1 MLFVSQLCEIS
12 QNEMRKRFFLR
23 HMELLKHIKLKRLL
37 KRMFPNR
44 IIKVTDNPDKSQTIS
59 IL

>member
-1 MLFVSQLCEIS
+1 
-12 QNEMRKRFFLR
+12 MRKRFFFKA
-23 HMELLKHIKLKRLL
+23 MELLKHRKLKRLL

-44 IIKVTDNPDKSQTIS
+44 IIKETDNPDKSQTIS

>member
-1 MLFVSQLCEIS
+1 
-12 QNEMRKRFFLR
+12 MRKRFFFKA
-23 HMELLKHIKLKRLL
+23 HGVIKTQKIEEVI
-37 KRMFPNR
+37 KKNVPNR